1 MFKEVKMFKKFR
13 LFIFIVSILVVF
25 TGCTLIGGKTSP
37 NDPNAISTVAMQ
49 TVQAVMTENAFST
62 LVAEATNID
71 VLPTLVETPTST
83 ATNFP
88 ESTTPVVIV
97 ATVTSIP
104 TFTPTALP
112 QIIDKASFV
121 KDISIPDGTTFSGNT
136 EFKKT
141 WQLRND
147 GNTTWTSAY
156 SLVFSSG
163 NAMNGK
169 ASYSLPG
176 SVKPGETIEL
186 SVDLRAPEKDGEY
199 TGKWLLRNA
208 NGVVFGLGKQADQP
222 FWVKINVVNYQS
234 ESIPSEK
241 YPLDFTAKI
250 CDAKWD
256 SNYDGVRIPCGS
268 TSGSTDSY
276 VSVLMQP
283 EFENSYQDDERTIKM
298 HLSGKTGSWMQGFY
312 KSYTVQSGDFFKSI
326 VGCAKSNTGCNVV
339 ISLDI
344 KVDGGNIQNI
354 GKWIETYDGKVTSID
369 INLND
374 YAGKNVEFIL
384 GVSNRSDTSSDIYWL
399 APRIV
404 H

>member
-1 MFKEVKMFKKFR
+1 MFTKFR
-13 LFIFIVSILVVF
+13 LFIFIGLLLFVV
-25 TGCTLIGGKTSP
+25 TGCSLIGGSASP
-37 NDPNAISTVAMQ
+37 NDPNAISTAAMQ
-49 TVQAVMTENAFST
+49 TVQAVMTQNAFST
-62 LVAEATNID
+62 LVADATNVV
-71 VLPTLVETPTST
+71 VLPTFVETPTST

-88 ESTTPVVIV
+88 DSATPVVIV
-97 ATVTSIP
+97 ATATSIP
-104 TFTPTALP
+104 TFTPTAIP

-121 KDISIPDGTTFSGNT
+121 KDISIPDGTTFSSDT

-141 WQLRND
+141 WLLKNN

-156 SLVFSSG
+156 SLVFFSG

-176 SVKPGETIEL
+176 SVKPGETLEL
-186 SVDLRAPEKDGEY
+186 SVDLKAPEKDGEY
-199 TGKWLLRNA
+199 TGKWMLRNA
-208 NGVVFGLGKQADQP
+208 NGVVFGLGTQADQP
-222 FWVKINVVNYQS
+222 LWVKINVVNYQS

-256 SNYDGVRIPCGS
+256 SNYDSVRIPCGS
-268 TSGSTDSY
+268 TSGTTDSF

-283 EFENSYQDDERTIKM
+283 EFENGYKDDERTIKM

-312 KSYTVQSGDFFKSI
+312 KPYQVQSGDFFKSI

-354 GKWIETYDGKVTSID
+354 GKWSETHDGKVTTID

-384 GVSNRSDTSSDIYWL
+384 GISNRSDTSSDIFWL